1 MISRTRDAN
10 LPGYTAQQ
18 NRTTESNQENEGSAY
33 CVENQNIN
41 DFTFA
46 FVVTNTYLT
55 FLMTMQLPQ
64 GINVLFFK
72 KWE

>member
-1 MISRTRDAN
+1 MISTARDAN

-46 FVVTNTYLT
+46 FVVTNIY
-55 FLMTMQLPQ
+55 FAFFMNMQLPQ
-64 GINVLFFK
+64 SLYVLFEV
-72 KWE
+72 WE

>member
-1 MISRTRDAN
+1 MISRARDAN

-18 NRTTESNQENEGSAY
+18 NRTTESNQENEGSVY

-46 FVVTNTYLT
+46 FVVTNIYLA
-55 FLMTMQLPQ
+55 FFMTMQPPQ
-64 GINVLFFK
+64 SINVLF
-72 KWE
+72 